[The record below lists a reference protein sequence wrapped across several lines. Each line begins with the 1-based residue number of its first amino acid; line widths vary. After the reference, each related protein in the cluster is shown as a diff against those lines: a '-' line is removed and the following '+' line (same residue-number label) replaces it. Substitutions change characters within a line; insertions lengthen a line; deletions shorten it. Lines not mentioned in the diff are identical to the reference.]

1 MSVLFK
7 VKKSLHPWLSSISCL
22 LKLDNVIKS
31 VAVSFKEKCTEWVSI
46 LRINMQKEEMAYGS
60 ICISIRSFGILYC
73 TVQCM
78 VGPLL
83 PTYGTY
89 IITCRAREGFQGPNN
104 VQP

>member
-1 MSVLFK
+1 MNPEIAKFKSIGLFRE
-7 VKKSLHPWLSSISCL
+7 
-22 LKLDNVIKS
+22 
-31 VAVSFKEKCTEWVSI
+31 SFKEKCKEWTVRVSI

-89 IITCRAREGFQGPNN
+89 IITVHVELGRGFKVPTMCNLKGAMSQDF
-104 VQP
+104 